1 MTNRNKLGS
10 KLFILIAVLLFA
22 WVGAS
27 CKSKNVPGG
36 EGGMDINK
44 PDDTDRTKGN
54 VNDKGLL
61 PPEKQNA
68 FNDEMLLIQLLAV
81 SEDGGYF
88 RNPVVA
94 AVNGNDSGKII
105 TVMEKRYG
113 KFTLNDVAVDGSTKV
128 ELVYLVSEKAGSG
141 ITPSAQPAVVGKGV
155 SDDPRTQSRGVPVV
169 FTKTNDSS
177 VLVVAAGGTG
187 FVGTAKGDKDGS
199 KIYTISG
206 TLAGTSV
213 NWKNEGEIK
222 IVVTN
227 SSDNKVT
234 TNGTEAI
241 LTYAREKFKEPKV
254 NSVYLSS
261 GVGVV
266 DGNTY
271 VLPLVVSHVDN
282 QGYVARDAY
291 FGTVVIYSEDGQTW
305 RLGAYRKPEGQEWGS
320 GGYSST
326 YREAKGIVIPESSK
340 ITIAARP
347 NCYYDKRYPKG
358 NIGLYTGSYK
368 EQTELRIS
376 TGVEDAMGS
385 FEFTSNGADYYLI
398 NTRDRETSVYNKKLV
413 IAKTDKEAKTS
424 ANEMI
429 MTAVSGGG
437 SAVALSDNSIITI
450 CEEAFVL
457 GSTREERKFNV
468 VLRRFT
474 KGYLENNINI
484 PKKDRYYNT
493 GYDLGDAGF
502 NYPINPN
509 REGETNK

>member
-27 CKSKNVPGG
+27 CKNKNVPGG
-36 EGGMDINK
+36 EGGMDINR
-44 PDDTDRTKGN
+44 PDNTNRVDGIAD
-54 VNDKGLL
+54 DKGLL
-61 PPEKQNA
+61 PVDKQGN
-68 FNDEMLLIQLLAV
+68 FNTEMLLIQLLAV
-81 SEDGGYF
+81 SEDGGYY

-94 AVNGNDSGKII
+94 AVNGNNSGKII

-128 ELVYLVSEKAGSG
+128 ELVYLVSAKAGSG
-141 ITPSAQPAVVGKGV
+141 ITAQPAVVGKGV
-155 SDDPRTQSRGVPVV
+155 SNDPRTQSRGVPVV
-169 FTKTNDSS
+169 FTKKTDSS

-206 TLAGTSV
+206 TLNGTSV
-213 NWKNEGEIK
+213 KWDNEGEIK

-227 SSDNKVT
+227 SENKVT

-241 LTYAREKFKEPKV
+241 LTYAREKFGNPNV

-266 DGNTY
+266 DGSTY

-305 RLGAYRKPEGQEWGS
+305 HLGAYRKPEGQEWAY

-347 NCYYDKRYPKG
+347 NCYYHYPVW

-398 NTRDRETSVYNKKLV
+398 NTRDRETSEYNKKLV

-457 GSTREERKFNV
+457 GSTREERKFNL

-474 KGYLENNINI
+474 KGYLEKNMNI

-509 REGETNK
+509 REGETNN

>member
-27 CKSKNVPGG
+27 CKNKNVPGE
-36 EGGMDINK
+36 EGGMDINR
-44 PDDTDRTKGN
+44 PDNTNRVDGIAD
-54 VNDKGLL
+54 DKGLL
-61 PPEKQNA
+61 PVDKQGN
-68 FNDEMLLIQLLAV
+68 FNTEMLLIQLLAV
-81 SEDGGYF
+81 SEDGGYY

-128 ELVYLVSEKAGSG
+128 ELVYLVSAKAGSG
-141 ITPSAQPAVVGKGV
+141 ITAQPAVVGKGV

-169 FTKTNDSS
+169 FTKSNDSS

-206 TLAGTSV
+206 TLNGTSV

-227 SSDNKVT
+227 SENKVT

-266 DGNTY
+266 DGSTY

-305 RLGAYRKPEGQEWGS
+305 RLGAYRKPEGQEWAY

-347 NCYYDKRYPKG
+347 NCYYHYPVW

-368 EQTELRIS
+368 EQTELTLS

-413 IAKTDKEAKTS
+413 IATTDKEAKTS
-424 ANEMI
+424 AKEMI

-474 KGYLENNINI
+474 KGYLENNMNI

-509 REGETNK
+509 REGEKNN

>member
-27 CKSKNVPGG
+27 CKNKNVPGE
-36 EGGMDINK
+36 EGGMDINR
-44 PDDTDRTKGN
+44 PDNTNRVDGIAD
-54 VNDKGLL
+54 DKGLL
-61 PPEKQNA
+61 PVDKQGN
-68 FNDEMLLIQLLAV
+68 FNTEMLLIQLLAV
-81 SEDGGYF
+81 SEDGGYY

-94 AVNGNDSGKII
+94 AVNGNNSGKII

-141 ITPSAQPAVVGKGV
+141 ITAQPAVVGKGV

-169 FTKTNDSS
+169 FTKSNDSS

-187 FVGTAKGDKDGS
+187 FAGTAKGDKDGS

-206 TLAGTSV
+206 TLNGTSV

-227 SSDNKVT
+227 SENKVT

-266 DGNTY
+266 DGSTY

-305 RLGAYRKPEGQEWGS
+305 RLGAYRKWQGAEWAY

-326 YREAKGIVIPESSK
+326 YREAKGITSTGSGK

-347 NCYYDKRYPKG
+347 NCYFHYPVWD
-358 NIGLYTGSYK
+358 IGLYTGDYK
-368 EQTELRIS
+368 TQTELTLS
-376 TGVEDAMGS
+376 TGVKDAMGS
-385 FEFTSNGADYYLI
+385 FEFTSNGANYYLI
-398 NTRDRETSVYNKKLV
+398 NTRDRETSEYNKKLV
-413 IAKTDKEAKTS
+413 IATTDKEAKTS
-424 ANEMI
+424 AKEMI

-474 KGYLENNINI
+474 KGYLENNMNI

>member
-27 CKSKNVPGG
+27 CKNKNVPGG
-36 EGGMDINK
+36 EGGMDLNK

-54 VNDKGLL
+54 VDDKGLL
-61 PPEKQNA
+61 PADKQNA

-81 SEDGGYF
+81 SEDGGYY

-94 AVNGNDSGKII
+94 AVNGNNSGKII

-128 ELVYLVSEKAGSG
+128 ELVYLVSAKAGSG
-141 ITPSAQPAVVGKGV
+141 ITPGSQPAVVGKGV

-169 FTKTNDSS
+169 FTKKGDSS

-187 FVGTAKGDKDGS
+187 FAGTAKGDKDGS

-206 TLAGTSV
+206 TLNGTSV

-227 SSDNKVT
+227 KDNTVT

-241 LTYAREKFKEPKV
+241 LTYAREKFGNQNV

-266 DGNTY
+266 DGSTY

-282 QGYVARDAY
+282 QGYIARDAY
-291 FGTVVIYSEDGQTW
+291 FGTVVIYSDDGQTW
-305 RLGAYRKPEGQEWGS
+305 RLGAYKKWQGAEWAY

-326 YREAKGIVIPESSK
+326 YREAKGITSTGSGK

-347 NCYYDKRYPKG
+347 NCYFHYPVWD
-358 NIGLYTGSYK
+358 IGLYTGDYK
-368 EQTELRIS
+368 TQTELTLS

-413 IAKTDKEAKTS
+413 IATTDKEAKTS
-424 ANEMI
+424 AKEMI

-457 GSTREERKFNV
+457 GSTREERKFNL

-484 PKKDRYYNT
+484 PIKDRYYNT
-493 GYDLGDAGF
+493 GFDLGDF
-502 NYPINPN
+502 NYPINPD
-509 REGETNK
+509 REGETNN

>member
-36 EGGMDINK
+36 EGGMDINR
-44 PDDTDRTKGN
+44 PDNTNRTDGIVDN
-54 VNDKGLL
+54 KGLL
-61 PPEKQNA
+61 PPDKQNA

-81 SEDGGYF
+81 SEDGGYY

-94 AVNGNDSGKII
+94 AVNGNNSGKII

-141 ITPSAQPAVVGKGV
+141 ITPSDQPAVVGKGV
-155 SDDPRTQSRGVPVV
+155 SNDPRTQSRGVPVV
-169 FTKTNDSS
+169 FTKSNDSS

-187 FVGTAKGDKDGS
+187 FVGTAKGDTDGS

-206 TLAGTSV
+206 TLNGTSV

-227 SSDNKVT
+227 NSDNKVT

-241 LTYAREKFKEPKV
+241 LTYAREKFGNPNV

-266 DGNTY
+266 DGSTY

-305 RLGAYRKPEGQEWGS
+305 HLGAYRKPEGQEWAY

-347 NCYYDKRYPKG
+347 NCYYHYPVW
-358 NIGLYTGSYK
+358 NIGLYTGDYK
-368 EQTELRIS
+368 TQTELRIS

-413 IAKTDKEAKTS
+413 IAKTDKGATTS
-424 ANEMI
+424 AKEMI

-474 KGYLENNINI
+474 KGYLEKNMNI

-509 REGETNK
+509 REGETNN

>member
-27 CKSKNVPGG
+27 CKNKNVPGG

-44 PDDTDRTKGN
+44 PNDTNRTIGN
-54 VNDKGLL
+54 VDNNGLL
-61 PPEKQNA
+61 TPDKQGA

-81 SEDGGYF
+81 SEDGGYY

-94 AVNGNDSGKII
+94 AVNGNNSGKII

-128 ELVYLVSEKAGSG
+128 ELVYLVSAKAGSG
-141 ITPSAQPAVVGKGV
+141 ITAQPAVVGKGV

-169 FTKTNDSS
+169 FTKSNDSS

-206 TLAGTSV
+206 TLNGTSV

-227 SSDNKVT
+227 SENKVT

-241 LTYAREKFKEPKV
+241 LTYAREKFNEPKV

-282 QGYVARDAY
+282 QGYIARDAY
-291 FGTVVIYSEDGQTW
+291 FGTVVIYSDDGQTW
-305 RLGAYRKPEGQEWGS
+305 RLGAYKKWQGAEWGS

-326 YREAKGIVIPESSK
+326 YREVKGINSTSSGK

-358 NIGLYTGSYK
+358 NIGLYTGDYK
-368 EQTELRIS
+368 TQTELRIS

-385 FEFTSNGADYYLI
+385 FEFTSNGTDYYLI

-413 IAKTDKEAKTS
+413 IATTDKGATTS
-424 ANEMI
+424 VKEMI

-457 GSTREERKFNV
+457 GSTREERKFNL

-474 KGYLENNINI
+474 KGYLEKNMNI
-484 PKKDRYYNT
+484 PKKDRYYNPS
-493 GYDLGDAGF
+493 YDLGDAGF

-509 REGETNK
+509 REGETNN

>member
-27 CKSKNVPGG
+27 CKNKNVPGG
-36 EGGMDINK
+36 EGGMDINR
-44 PDDTDRTKGN
+44 PDNTNRVDGIAD
-54 VNDKGLL
+54 DKGLL
-61 PPEKQNA
+61 PVDKQGN
-68 FNDEMLLIQLLAV
+68 FNTEMLLIQLLAV
-81 SEDGGYF
+81 SEDGGYY

-94 AVNGNDSGKII
+94 AVNGNNSGKII

-128 ELVYLVSEKAGSG
+128 ELVYLVSAKAGSG
-141 ITPSAQPAVVGKGV
+141 ITAQPAVVGKGV
-155 SDDPRTQSRGVPVV
+155 SNDPRTQSRGVPVV
-169 FTKTNDSS
+169 FTKKTDSS

-206 TLAGTSV
+206 TLNGTSV
-213 NWKNEGEIK
+213 KWDNEGEIK

-227 SSDNKVT
+227 SENKVT

-241 LTYAREKFKEPKV
+241 LTYARDKFGNPNV

-266 DGNTY
+266 DGSTY

-305 RLGAYRKPEGQEWGS
+305 HLGAYRKPEGQEWAY

-347 NCYYDKRYPKG
+347 NCYYHYPVW

-398 NTRDRETSVYNKKLV
+398 NTRDRETSEYNKKLV
-413 IAKTDKEAKTS
+413 IATTDKEAKTS
-424 ANEMI
+424 AKEMI

-457 GSTREERKFNV
+457 GSTREERKFNL

-474 KGYLENNINI
+474 KGYLEKNMNI
-484 PKKDRYYNT
+484 PKKDRYYNPS
-493 GYDLGDAGF
+493 YDLGDAGF

-509 REGETNK
+509 REEEKNN

>member
-27 CKSKNVPGG
+27 CKNKNVPGE
-36 EGGMDINK
+36 EGGMDINR
-44 PDDTDRTKGN
+44 PDNTNRVDGIAD
-54 VNDKGLL
+54 DKGLL
-61 PPEKQNA
+61 PVDKQGN
-68 FNDEMLLIQLLAV
+68 FNTEMLLIQLLAV
-81 SEDGGYF
+81 SEDGGYY

-94 AVNGNDSGKII
+94 AVNGNNSGKII

-128 ELVYLVSEKAGSG
+128 ELVYLVSAKAGSG
-141 ITPSAQPAVVGKGV
+141 ITAQPAVVGKGV

-169 FTKTNDSS
+169 FTKSNDSS

-187 FVGTAKGDKDGS
+187 FAGTAKGDKDGS

-206 TLAGTSV
+206 TLNGTSV

-227 SSDNKVT
+227 SENKVT

-266 DGNTY
+266 DGSTY

-305 RLGAYRKPEGQEWGS
+305 RLGAYRKPEGQEWAY

-326 YREAKGIVIPESSK
+326 YREAKGITSTGSGK

-347 NCYYDKRYPKG
+347 NCYFHYPVWD
-358 NIGLYTGSYK
+358 IGLYTGDYK
-368 EQTELRIS
+368 TQTELTLS
-376 TGVEDAMGS
+376 TGVKDAMGS
-385 FEFTSNGADYYLI
+385 FEFTSNGANYYLI
-398 NTRDRETSVYNKKLV
+398 NTRDRETSEYNKKLV
-413 IAKTDKEAKTS
+413 IATTDKEAKTS
-424 ANEMI
+424 AKEMI

-474 KGYLENNINI
+474 KGYLENNMNI

>member
-27 CKSKNVPGG
+27 CKNKNVPGE
-36 EGGMDINK
+36 EGGMDINR
-44 PDDTDRTKGN
+44 PNNTDRTDGK
-54 VNDKGLL
+54 VDDKGLL
-61 PPEKQNA
+61 PPDKQKD
-68 FNDEMLLIQLLAV
+68 FNTEMLLIQLLAV
-81 SEDGGYF
+81 SEDGGYY

-128 ELVYLVSEKAGSG
+128 ELVYLVSAKAGSG
-141 ITPSAQPAVVGKGV
+141 ITAQPAVVGNGV

-169 FTKTNDSS
+169 FTKKTDSS

-213 NWKNEGEIK
+213 KWDSEGEIK

-227 SSDNKVT
+227 KDNTVT

-241 LTYAREKFKEPKV
+241 LTYAREKFGEPKV

-305 RLGAYRKPEGQEWGS
+305 HLGAYRKPEGQEWAY

-347 NCYYDKRYPKG
+347 NCYYHYPVW

-385 FEFTSNGADYYLI
+385 FEFTSNGTDYYLI

-413 IAKTDKEAKTS
+413 IATTDKGATTS
-424 ANEMI
+424 VKEMI

-457 GSTREERKFNV
+457 GSTREERKFNL

-474 KGYLENNINI
+474 KGYLEKNMNI
-484 PKKDRYYNT
+484 PKKDRYYNPS
-493 GYDLGDAGF
+493 YDLGDAGF
-502 NYPINPN
+502 NYPINPD
-509 REGETNK
+509 REGETNN

>member
-22 WVGAS
+22 WVGVS
-27 CKSKNVPGG
+27 CKNKNVPGG
-36 EGGMDINK
+36 EGGMDLNK

-54 VNDKGLL
+54 VDDKGLL
-61 PPEKQNA
+61 PPDKQNA

-81 SEDGGYF
+81 SEDGGYY

-141 ITPSAQPAVVGKGV
+141 ITPGSQPAVVGKGV
-155 SDDPRTQSRGVPVV
+155 SNDPRTQSRGVPVV
-169 FTKTNDSS
+169 FTKKTDSS

-227 SSDNKVT
+227 SENKVT

-266 DGNTY
+266 DGSTY

-305 RLGAYRKPEGQEWGS
+305 HLGAYRKPEGQEWAY

-347 NCYYDKRYPKG
+347 NCYYHYPVW
-358 NIGLYTGSYK
+358 NIGLYTGDYK

-413 IAKTDKEAKTS
+413 IATTDKGATTS
-424 ANEMI
+424 VKEMI

-457 GSTREERKFNV
+457 GSTREERKFNL

-474 KGYLENNINI
+474 KGYLEKNMNI
-484 PKKDRYYNT
+484 PKKDRYYNPS
-493 GYDLGDAGF
+493 YDLGDAGF

-509 REGETNK
+509 REEEKNN

>member
-22 WVGAS
+22 WVGVS
-27 CKSKNVPGG
+27 CKNKNVPGE
-36 EGGMDINK
+36 EGGMDINR
-44 PDDTDRTKGN
+44 PDNTNRVDGIAD
-54 VNDKGLL
+54 DKGLL
-61 PPEKQNA
+61 PVDKQGN
-68 FNDEMLLIQLLAV
+68 FNTEMLLIQLLAV
-81 SEDGGYF
+81 SEDGGYY

-94 AVNGNDSGKII
+94 AVNGNNSGKII

-141 ITPSAQPAVVGKGV
+141 ITAQPAVVGKGV
-155 SDDPRTQSRGVPVV
+155 SNDPRNESRGVPVV
-169 FTKTNDSS
+169 FTKKDDSS

-187 FVGTAKGDKDGS
+187 FVGTAKGDKEGS

-206 TLAGTSV
+206 TLNGTSV

-227 SSDNKVT
+227 SDNTVK

-241 LTYAREKFKEPKV
+241 LTYARKKFGNPNV

-266 DGNTY
+266 DGSTY

-282 QGYVARDAY
+282 QGYIARDAY
-291 FGTVVIYSEDGQTW
+291 FGTVVIYSDDGQTW
-305 RLGAYRKPEGQEWGS
+305 RLGAYKKWQGAEWAY

-326 YREAKGIVIPESSK
+326 YREAKGITSTGSGK

-347 NCYYDKRYPKG
+347 NCYYHYPVWD
-358 NIGLYTGSYK
+358 IGLYTGDYK
-368 EQTELRIS
+368 TQTELTLS

-413 IAKTDKEAKTS
+413 IATTDKGATTS
-424 ANEMI
+424 VKEMI

-474 KGYLENNINI
+474 KGYLENNMNI

>member
-27 CKSKNVPGG
+27 CKNKNVPGE
-36 EGGMDINK
+36 EGGMDINR
-44 PDDTDRTKGN
+44 PDNTNRTDGIVDN
-54 VNDKGLL
+54 KGLL

-141 ITPSAQPAVVGKGV
+141 ISPSAQPAVVGKGV
-155 SDDPRTQSRGVPVV
+155 SNDPRTQSRGVPVV
-169 FTKTNDSS
+169 FTKSNDSS

-187 FVGTAKGDKDGS
+187 FVGTAKGDTDGS

-206 TLAGTSV
+206 TLNGTSV
-213 NWKNEGEIK
+213 NWNSEGEIK
-222 IVVTN
+222 ITN
-227 SSDNKVT
+227 DNEPLK
-234 TNGTEAI
+234 GTEAI
-241 LTYAREKFKEPKV
+241 LTYAREKFNEPKV

-266 DGNTY
+266 DGSTY

-282 QGYVARDAY
+282 QGYIARDAY

-305 RLGAYRKPEGQEWGS
+305 SLGAYKKWQGAEWGS

-326 YREAKGIVIPESSK
+326 YREVKGINSTSSGK

-358 NIGLYTGSYK
+358 NIGLYTGDYK
-368 EQTELRIS
+368 TQAELTLS

-385 FEFTSNGADYYLI
+385 LELTSNGADYYLI

-413 IAKTDKEAKTS
+413 IAKTDQEAKTS
-424 ANEMI
+424 VKEMI

-474 KGYLENNINI
+474 KGYLEKNMNI

-502 NYPINPN
+502 NYPINN
-509 REGETNK
+509 KREEEKNN

>member
-27 CKSKNVPGG
+27 CKNKNVPGG
-36 EGGMDINK
+36 EGGMDINR
-44 PDDTDRTKGN
+44 PDNTNRVDGIAD
-54 VNDKGLL
+54 DKGLL
-61 PPEKQNA
+61 PVDKQGN
-68 FNDEMLLIQLLAV
+68 FNTEMLLIQLLAV
-81 SEDGGYF
+81 SEDGGYY

-94 AVNGNDSGKII
+94 AVNGNNSGKII

-128 ELVYLVSEKAGSG
+128 ELVYLVSAKAGSG
-141 ITPSAQPAVVGKGV
+141 ITAQPVVVGKGV

-169 FTKTNDSS
+169 FTKKTDSS

-187 FVGTAKGDKDGS
+187 FVGTAKGDKEGS

-206 TLAGTSV
+206 TLNGTSV

-222 IVVTN
+222 ITN
-227 SSDNKVT
+227 DNKPLQ
-234 TNGTEAI
+234 GTEAI
-241 LTYAREKFKEPKV
+241 LTYAREKFGNPNV

-282 QGYVARDAY
+282 QGYIARDAY

-305 RLGAYRKPEGQEWGS
+305 HLGAYKRWQGAEWAY

-326 YREAKGIVIPESSK
+326 YREAKGITSTGSGK

-347 NCYYDKRYPKG
+347 NCYFHYPVWD
-358 NIGLYTGSYK
+358 IGLYTGDYK
-368 EQTELRIS
+368 TQTELTLS
-376 TGVEDAMGS
+376 TGVKDAMGS
-385 FEFTSNGADYYLI
+385 FEFTSNGANYYLI

-493 GYDLGDAGF
+493 GFDLGDF
-502 NYPINPN
+502 NYPINPD
-509 REGETNK
+509 REGEKNN

>member
-27 CKSKNVPGG
+27 CKNKNVPGG
-36 EGGMDINK
+36 EGGMDLNK

-54 VNDKGLL
+54 VDDKGLL
-61 PPEKQNA
+61 PPDKQNA

-141 ITPSAQPAVVGKGV
+141 ITAQPVVVGKGV

-169 FTKTNDSS
+169 FTKKGDSS

-227 SSDNKVT
+227 KDNTVK

-241 LTYAREKFKEPKV
+241 LTYAREKFGNPNV

-266 DGNTY
+266 DGSTY

-305 RLGAYRKPEGQEWGS
+305 RLGAYRKPEGQEWAY

-347 NCYYDKRYPKG
+347 NCYYHYPVW

-398 NTRDRETSVYNKKLV
+398 NTRDRETSEYNKKLV
-413 IAKTDKEAKTS
+413 IATTDKGATTS
-424 ANEMI
+424 VKEMI

-474 KGYLENNINI
+474 KGYLEKNMNI
-484 PKKDRYYNT
+484 PKKDRYYNPS
-493 GYDLGDAGF
+493 YDLGDAGF

-509 REGETNK
+509 REGETNN

>member
-22 WVGAS
+22 WVGVS
-27 CKSKNVPGG
+27 CKNKNVPGE
-36 EGGMDINK
+36 EGGMDINR
-44 PDDTDRTKGN
+44 PDNTNRVDGIAD
-54 VNDKGLL
+54 DKGLL
-61 PPEKQNA
+61 PVDKQGN
-68 FNDEMLLIQLLAV
+68 FNTEMLLIQLLAV
-81 SEDGGYF
+81 SEDGGYY

-94 AVNGNDSGKII
+94 AVNGNNSGKII

-128 ELVYLVSEKAGSG
+128 ELVYLVSAKAGSG
-141 ITPSAQPAVVGKGV
+141 ITAQPAVVGKGV
-155 SDDPRTQSRGVPVV
+155 SNDPRNESRGVPVV
-169 FTKTNDSS
+169 FTKKDDSS

-187 FVGTAKGDKDGS
+187 FVGTAKGDKEGS

-206 TLAGTSV
+206 TLNGTSV

-227 SSDNKVT
+227 KDNTVT

-241 LTYAREKFKEPKV
+241 LTYAREKFGNQNV
-254 NSVYLSS
+254 NSVYLNS

-282 QGYVARDAY
+282 QGYVARDSY

-305 RLGAYRKPEGQEWGS
+305 HLGAYRKPEGQEWAY

-326 YREAKGIVIPESSK
+326 YREAKGITSTGSGK

-347 NCYYDKRYPKG
+347 NCYYHYPVWD
-358 NIGLYTGSYK
+358 IGLYTGDYK
-368 EQTELRIS
+368 TQTELTLS

-413 IAKTDKEAKTS
+413 IATTDKGATTS
-424 ANEMI
+424 VKEMI

-457 GSTREERKFNV
+457 GSTREERKFNL

-474 KGYLENNINI
+474 KGYLEKNMNI
-484 PKKDRYYNT
+484 PKKDRYYNPS
-493 GYDLGDAGF
+493 YDLGDAGF

-509 REGETNK
+509 REGEKNN

>member
-22 WVGAS
+22 WVGVS
-27 CKSKNVPGG
+27 CKNKNVPGE
-36 EGGMDINK
+36 EGGMDINR
-44 PDDTDRTKGN
+44 PDNTNRVDGIAD
-54 VNDKGLL
+54 DKGLL
-61 PPEKQNA
+61 PVDKQGN
-68 FNDEMLLIQLLAV
+68 FNTEMLLIQLLAV
-81 SEDGGYF
+81 SEDGGYY

-94 AVNGNDSGKII
+94 AVNGNNSGKII

-128 ELVYLVSEKAGSG
+128 ELVYLVSAKAGSG
-141 ITPSAQPAVVGKGV
+141 ITAQPAVVGKGV

-169 FTKTNDSS
+169 FTKSNDSS

-187 FVGTAKGDKDGS
+187 FVGTAKGDKEGS

-206 TLAGTSV
+206 TLNGTSV

-227 SSDNKVT
+227 SENKVT

-266 DGNTY
+266 DGSTY

-282 QGYVARDAY
+282 QGYIARDAY
-291 FGTVVIYSEDGQTW
+291 FGTVVIYSDDGQTW
-305 RLGAYRKPEGQEWGS
+305 RLGAYKKWQGAEWAY

-326 YREAKGIVIPESSK
+326 YREAKGITSTGSGK

-347 NCYYDKRYPKG
+347 NCYYHYPVWD
-358 NIGLYTGSYK
+358 IGLYTGDYK
-368 EQTELRIS
+368 TQTELTLS
-376 TGVEDAMGS
+376 TGVKDAMGS
-385 FEFTSNGADYYLI
+385 FEFTSNGANYYLI
-398 NTRDRETSVYNKKLV
+398 NTRDRETSEYNKKLV
-413 IAKTDKEAKTS
+413 IATTDKEAKTS
-424 ANEMI
+424 AKEMI

-474 KGYLENNINI
+474 KGYLENNMNI

>member
-27 CKSKNVPGG
+27 CKNKNVPGG
-36 EGGMDINK
+36 EGGMDLNK

-54 VNDKGLL
+54 VDDKGLL
-61 PPEKQNA
+61 PADKQNA

-81 SEDGGYF
+81 SEDGGYY

-94 AVNGNDSGKII
+94 AVNGNNSGKII

-128 ELVYLVSEKAGSG
+128 ELVYLVSAKAGSG
-141 ITPSAQPAVVGKGV
+141 ITAQPAVVGKGV

-169 FTKTNDSS
+169 FTKKTDSS

-187 FVGTAKGDKDGS
+187 FVGTAKGDTDGS

-206 TLAGTSV
+206 TLNGTSV

-227 SSDNKVT
+227 KDNTVK

-241 LTYAREKFKEPKV
+241 LTYAREKFGNPNV

-266 DGNTY
+266 DGSTY
-271 VLPLVVSHVDN
+271 VLPLVVSHVDD

-305 RLGAYRKPEGQEWGS
+305 HLGAYRKPEGQEWAY

-347 NCYYDKRYPKG
+347 NCYYHYPVW

-413 IAKTDKEAKTS
+413 IATTDKGATTS
-424 ANEMI
+424 VKEMI

-457 GSTREERKFNV
+457 GSTREERKFNL

-474 KGYLENNINI
+474 KGYLEKNMNI
-484 PKKDRYYNT
+484 PKKDRYYNPS
-493 GYDLGDAGF
+493 YDLGDAGF

-509 REGETNK
+509 REEEKNN

>member
-27 CKSKNVPGG
+27 CKNKNVPGE

-44 PDDTDRTKGN
+44 PYDTDKTGGN
-54 VNDKGLL
+54 VDDKGLL
-61 PPEKQNA
+61 TPDKQGA

-94 AVNGNDSGKII
+94 AVNGNNSGKII

-141 ITPSAQPAVVGKGV
+141 ITPGSQPAVVGKGV

-169 FTKTNDSS
+169 FTKSNDSS

-206 TLAGTSV
+206 TLNGTSV
-213 NWKNEGEIK
+213 KWNNEGEIK
-222 IVVTN
+222 ITN
-227 SSDNKVT
+227 DNEPLK
-234 TNGTEAI
+234 GTEAI
-241 LTYAREKFKEPKV
+241 LDYARNKFGESKV

-282 QGYVARDAY
+282 QGYIARDAY
-291 FGTVVIYSEDGQTW
+291 FGTVVIYSDDGQTW
-305 RLGAYRKPEGQEWGS
+305 RLGAYKKWQGAEWAY

-326 YREAKGIVIPESSK
+326 YREAKGINSTGSGK

-347 NCYYDKRYPKG
+347 NCYFHYPVWD
-358 NIGLYTGSYK
+358 IGLYTGDYK
-368 EQTELRIS
+368 TQTELTLS
-376 TGVEDAMGS
+376 TGVKDAMGS
-385 FEFTSNGADYYLI
+385 FEFTSNGANYYLI
-398 NTRDRETSVYNKKLV
+398 NTRDRETSEYNKKLV
-413 IAKTDKEAKTS
+413 IATTDKEAKTS
-424 ANEMI
+424 VKEMI

-457 GSTREERKFNV
+457 GSTREERKFNL

-474 KGYLENNINI
+474 KGYLEKNMNI
-484 PKKDRYYNT
+484 PKKDRYYNPS
-493 GYDLGDAGF
+493 YDLGDAGF

-509 REGETNK
+509 REGEKNN

>member
-22 WVGAS
+22 WVGVS
-27 CKSKNVPGG
+27 CKNKNVPGG
-36 EGGMDINK
+36 EGGMDLER
-44 PDDTDRTKGN
+44 PDNTNRTDGN
-54 VNDKGLL
+54 VDDKGLL
-61 PPEKQNA
+61 PPNKQNA

-81 SEDGGYF
+81 SEDGGYY

-128 ELVYLVSEKAGSG
+128 ELVYLVSAKAGSG
-141 ITPSAQPAVVGKGV
+141 ITAQPAVVGKGV
-155 SDDPRTQSRGVPVV
+155 SNDPRTQSRGVPVV

-227 SSDNKVT
+227 NSDNKVT

-241 LTYAREKFKEPKV
+241 LTYAREKFGNPNV

-266 DGNTY
+266 DGSTY

-305 RLGAYRKPEGQEWGS
+305 HLGAYRKPEGAEWAY

-326 YREAKGIVIPESSK
+326 YREVKGIVIPESSK

-347 NCYYDKRYPKG
+347 NCYYHYPVW

-457 GSTREERKFNV
+457 GSTREERKFNL

-474 KGYLENNINI
+474 KGYLEKNMNI
-484 PKKDRYYNT
+484 PKKDRYYNP
-493 GYDLGDAGF
+493 GYDLVDAGF
-502 NYPINPN
+502 NYPINPD
-509 REGETNK
+509 REGEKNN

>member
-27 CKSKNVPGG
+27 CKNKNVPGG
-36 EGGMDINK
+36 EGGMDINR
-44 PDDTDRTKGN
+44 PDNTNRVDGIAD
-54 VNDKGLL
+54 DKGLL
-61 PPEKQNA
+61 PVDKQGN
-68 FNDEMLLIQLLAV
+68 FNTEMLLIQLLAV
-81 SEDGGYF
+81 SEDGGYY

-94 AVNGNDSGKII
+94 AVNGNNSGKII

-128 ELVYLVSEKAGSG
+128 ELVYLVSAKAGSG
-141 ITPSAQPAVVGKGV
+141 ITAQPAVVGKGV

-169 FTKTNDSS
+169 FTKKTDSS

-187 FVGTAKGDKDGS
+187 FVGTAKGDTDGS

-227 SSDNKVT
+227 NSDNKVT

-271 VLPLVVSHVDN
+271 VLPLVVSHIDN

-291 FGTVVIYSEDGQTW
+291 FGTVVIYSDDGQTW
-305 RLGAYRKPEGQEWGS
+305 SLGAYKKWQGAEWGS

-326 YREAKGIVIPESSK
+326 YREVKGINSTSSGK

-358 NIGLYTGSYK
+358 NIGLYTGDYK
-368 EQTELRIS
+368 TQTELSLS

-385 FEFTSNGADYYLI
+385 LELTSNGADYYLI

-457 GSTREERKFNV
+457 GSTREERKFNL

-493 GYDLGDAGF
+493 GFDLGDAGF

-509 REGETNK
+509 REGETNN

>member
-22 WVGAS
+22 WVGVS
-27 CKSKNVPGG
+27 CKNKNVPGE
-36 EGGMDINK
+36 EGGMDINR
-44 PDDTDRTKGN
+44 PDNTNRVDGIAD
-54 VNDKGLL
+54 DKGLL
-61 PPEKQNA
+61 PVDKQGN
-68 FNDEMLLIQLLAV
+68 FNTEMLLIQLLAV
-81 SEDGGYF
+81 SEDGGYY

-94 AVNGNDSGKII
+94 AVNGNNSGKII

-128 ELVYLVSEKAGSG
+128 ELVYLVSAKAGSG
-141 ITPSAQPAVVGKGV
+141 ITAQPAVVGKGV
-155 SDDPRTQSRGVPVV
+155 SNDPRNESRGVPVV
-169 FTKTNDSS
+169 FTKSNDSS

-187 FVGTAKGDKDGS
+187 FAGTAKGDKDGS

-206 TLAGTSV
+206 TLNGTSV

-227 SSDNKVT
+227 SENKVT

-266 DGNTY
+266 DGSTY

-282 QGYVARDAY
+282 QGYIARDAY
-291 FGTVVIYSEDGQTW
+291 FGTVVIYSDDGQTW
-305 RLGAYRKPEGQEWGS
+305 RLGAYKKWQGAEWAY

-326 YREAKGIVIPESSK
+326 YREAKGITSTGSGK

-347 NCYYDKRYPKG
+347 NCYFHYPVWD
-358 NIGLYTGSYK
+358 IGLYTGDYK
-368 EQTELRIS
+368 TQTELTLS
-376 TGVEDAMGS
+376 TGVKDAMGS
-385 FEFTSNGADYYLI
+385 FEFTSNGANYYLI
-398 NTRDRETSVYNKKLV
+398 NTRDRETSEYNKKLV
-413 IAKTDKEAKTS
+413 IATTDKGATTS
-424 ANEMI
+424 VKEMI

-474 KGYLENNINI
+474 KGYLENNMNI
-484 PKKDRYYNT
+484 PKKDRYYNPS
-493 GYDLGDAGF
+493 YDLGDAGF

>member
-27 CKSKNVPGG
+27 CKNKNVPGG
-36 EGGMDINK
+36 EGGMDLNK

-54 VNDKGLL
+54 VDDKGLL
-61 PPEKQNA
+61 PADKQNA

-81 SEDGGYF
+81 SEDGGYY

-94 AVNGNDSGKII
+94 AVNGNNSGKII

-128 ELVYLVSEKAGSG
+128 ELVYLVSAKAGSG
-141 ITPSAQPAVVGKGV
+141 ITAQPAVVGKGV
-155 SDDPRTQSRGVPVV
+155 SNDPRNESRGVPVV
-169 FTKTNDSS
+169 FTKKDDSS

-187 FVGTAKGDKDGS
+187 FVGTAKGDKEGS

-206 TLAGTSV
+206 TLNGTSV

-227 SSDNKVT
+227 SENKVT

-266 DGNTY
+266 DGSTY

-282 QGYVARDAY
+282 QGYIARDAY
-291 FGTVVIYSEDGQTW
+291 FGTVVIYSDDGQTW
-305 RLGAYRKPEGQEWGS
+305 RLGAYKKWQGAEWAY

-326 YREAKGIVIPESSK
+326 YREAKGITSTGSGK

-347 NCYYDKRYPKG
+347 NCYFHYPVWD
-358 NIGLYTGSYK
+358 IGLYTGDYK
-368 EQTELRIS
+368 TQTELTLS
-376 TGVEDAMGS
+376 TGVKDAMGS
-385 FEFTSNGADYYLI
+385 FEFTSNGANYYLI
-398 NTRDRETSVYNKKLV
+398 NTRDRETSEYNKKLV
-413 IAKTDKEAKTS
+413 IATTDKEAKTS
-424 ANEMI
+424 AKEMI

-474 KGYLENNINI
+474 KGYLENNMNI

>member
-22 WVGAS
+22 WVGVS
-27 CKSKNVPGG
+27 CKNKNVPGE
-36 EGGMDINK
+36 EGGMDINR
-44 PDDTDRTKGN
+44 PDNTNRVDGIAD
-54 VNDKGLL
+54 DKGLL
-61 PPEKQNA
+61 PVDKQGN
-68 FNDEMLLIQLLAV
+68 FNTEMLLIQLLAV
-81 SEDGGYF
+81 SEDGGYY

-94 AVNGNDSGKII
+94 AVNGNNSGKII

-128 ELVYLVSEKAGSG
+128 ELVYLVSAKAGSG
-141 ITPSAQPAVVGKGV
+141 ITAQPAVVGKGV

-169 FTKTNDSS
+169 FTKSNDSS

-187 FVGTAKGDKDGS
+187 FAGTAKGDKDGS

-206 TLAGTSV
+206 TLNGTSV

-227 SSDNKVT
+227 SENKVT

-266 DGNTY
+266 DGSTY

-282 QGYVARDAY
+282 QGYIARDAY
-291 FGTVVIYSEDGQTW
+291 FGTVVIYSDDGQTW
-305 RLGAYRKPEGQEWGS
+305 RLGAYKKWQGAEWAY

-326 YREAKGIVIPESSK
+326 YREAKGITSTGSGK

-347 NCYYDKRYPKG
+347 NCYFHYPVWD
-358 NIGLYTGSYK
+358 IGLYTGDYK
-368 EQTELRIS
+368 TQTELTLS
-376 TGVEDAMGS
+376 TGVKDAMGS
-385 FEFTSNGADYYLI
+385 FEFTSNGANYYLI
-398 NTRDRETSVYNKKLV
+398 NTRDRETSEYNKKLV
-413 IAKTDKEAKTS
+413 IATTDKEAKTS
-424 ANEMI
+424 AKEMI

-474 KGYLENNINI
+474 KGYLENNMNI
-484 PKKDRYYNT
+484 PKKDRYYNPS
-493 GYDLGDAGF
+493 YDLGDAGF

-509 REGETNK
+509 REGEKNN

>member
-27 CKSKNVPGG
+27 CKNKNVPGG
-36 EGGMDINK
+36 EGGMDLNK

-54 VNDKGLL
+54 VDDKGLL
-61 PPEKQNA
+61 PADKQNA

-81 SEDGGYF
+81 SEDGGYY

-94 AVNGNDSGKII
+94 AVNGNNSGKII

-128 ELVYLVSEKAGSG
+128 ELVYLVSAKAGSG
-141 ITPSAQPAVVGKGV
+141 ITAQPAVVGKGV

-169 FTKTNDSS
+169 FTKSNDSS

-187 FVGTAKGDKDGS
+187 FAGTAKGDKDGS

-206 TLAGTSV
+206 TLNGTSV

-227 SSDNKVT
+227 SENKVT

-266 DGNTY
+266 DGSTY

-282 QGYVARDAY
+282 QGYIARDAY
-291 FGTVVIYSEDGQTW
+291 FGTVVIYSDDGQTW
-305 RLGAYRKPEGQEWGS
+305 RLGAYKKWQGAEWAY

-326 YREAKGIVIPESSK
+326 YREAKGITSTGSGK

-347 NCYYDKRYPKG
+347 NCYFHYPVWD
-358 NIGLYTGSYK
+358 IGLYTGDYK
-368 EQTELRIS
+368 TQTELTLS

-413 IAKTDKEAKTS
+413 IATTDKGATTS
-424 ANEMI
+424 VKEMI

-474 KGYLENNINI
+474 KGYLENNMNI

>member
-27 CKSKNVPGG
+27 CKNKNVPGG
-36 EGGMDINK
+36 EGGMDLNK

-54 VNDKGLL
+54 VDDKGLL
-61 PPEKQNA
+61 PPDKQNA

-81 SEDGGYF
+81 SEDGGYY

-94 AVNGNDSGKII
+94 AVNGNNSGKII

-128 ELVYLVSEKAGSG
+128 ELVYLVSAKAGSG
-141 ITPSAQPAVVGKGV
+141 ITAQPAVVGKGV

-169 FTKTNDSS
+169 FTKSNDSS

-206 TLAGTSV
+206 TLNGTSV
-213 NWKNEGEIK
+213 KWDNEGEIK

-227 SSDNKVT
+227 SENKVT

-241 LTYAREKFKEPKV
+241 LTYAREKFNEPKV

-282 QGYVARDAY
+282 QGYIARDAY
-291 FGTVVIYSEDGQTW
+291 FGTVVIYSDDGQTW
-305 RLGAYRKPEGQEWGS
+305 RLGAYKKWQGAEWAY

-326 YREAKGIVIPESSK
+326 YREAKGITSTGSGK

-347 NCYYDKRYPKG
+347 NCYFHYPVWD
-358 NIGLYTGSYK
+358 IGLYTGDYK
-368 EQTELRIS
+368 TQTELRIS

-413 IAKTDKEAKTS
+413 IATTDKGATTS
-424 ANEMI
+424 VKEMI

-457 GSTREERKFNV
+457 GSTREERKFNL

-474 KGYLENNINI
+474 KGYLEKNMNI
-484 PKKDRYYNT
+484 PKKDRYYNPS
-493 GYDLGDAGF
+493 YDLGDAGF

-509 REGETNK
+509 REGETNN

>member
-22 WVGAS
+22 WVGVS
-27 CKSKNVPGG
+27 CKNKNVPGE
-36 EGGMDINK
+36 EGGMDINR
-44 PDDTDRTKGN
+44 PDNTNRVDGIAD
-54 VNDKGLL
+54 DKGLL
-61 PPEKQNA
+61 PVDKQGN
-68 FNDEMLLIQLLAV
+68 FNTEMLLIQLLAV
-81 SEDGGYF
+81 SEDGGYY

-94 AVNGNDSGKII
+94 AVNGNNSGKII

-128 ELVYLVSEKAGSG
+128 ELVYLVSAKAGSG
-141 ITPSAQPAVVGKGV
+141 ITAQPAVVGKGV

-169 FTKTNDSS
+169 FTKSNDSS

-187 FVGTAKGDKDGS
+187 FAGTAKGDKDGS

-206 TLAGTSV
+206 TLNGTSV

-227 SSDNKVT
+227 SENKVT

-266 DGNTY
+266 DGSTY

-282 QGYVARDAY
+282 QGYIARDAY
-291 FGTVVIYSEDGQTW
+291 FGTVVIYSDDGQTW
-305 RLGAYRKPEGQEWGS
+305 RLGAYKKWQGAEWAY

-326 YREAKGIVIPESSK
+326 YREAKGITSTGSGK

-347 NCYYDKRYPKG
+347 NCYFHYPVWD
-358 NIGLYTGSYK
+358 IGLYTGDYK
-368 EQTELRIS
+368 TQTELTLS
-376 TGVEDAMGS
+376 TGVKDAMGS
-385 FEFTSNGADYYLI
+385 FEFTSNGANYYLI
-398 NTRDRETSVYNKKLV
+398 NTRDRETSEYNKKLV
-413 IAKTDKEAKTS
+413 IATTDKEAKTS
-424 ANEMI
+424 AKEMI

-474 KGYLENNINI
+474 KGYLENNMNI

-509 REGETNK
+509 REGEKNN

>member
-27 CKSKNVPGG
+27 CKNKNVPGE
-36 EGGMDINK
+36 EGGMDINR
-44 PDDTDRTKGN
+44 PDNTNRVDGIAD
-54 VNDKGLL
+54 DKGLL
-61 PPEKQNA
+61 PVDKQGN
-68 FNDEMLLIQLLAV
+68 FNTEMLLIQLLAV
-81 SEDGGYF
+81 SEDGGYY

-128 ELVYLVSEKAGSG
+128 ELVYLVSAKAGSG
-141 ITPSAQPAVVGKGV
+141 ITAQPAVVGKGV

-169 FTKTNDSS
+169 FTKKGDSS

-206 TLAGTSV
+206 TLNGTSV

-227 SSDNKVT
+227 SENKVT

-266 DGNTY
+266 DGSTY

-305 RLGAYRKPEGQEWGS
+305 RLGAYRKPEGQEWAY

-347 NCYYDKRYPKG
+347 NCYYHYPVW

-368 EQTELRIS
+368 EQTELTLS

-413 IAKTDKEAKTS
+413 IATTDKGATTS
-424 ANEMI
+424 VKEMI

-474 KGYLENNINI
+474 KGYLENNMNI

-509 REGETNK
+509 REGEKNN

>member
-27 CKSKNVPGG
+27 CKNKNVPGG
-36 EGGMDINK
+36 EGGMDLNK

-54 VNDKGLL
+54 VDDKGLL
-61 PPEKQNA
+61 PPDKQGA

-81 SEDGGYF
+81 SEDGGYY

-94 AVNGNDSGKII
+94 AVNGNNSGKII

-128 ELVYLVSEKAGSG
+128 ELVYLVSAKAGSG
-141 ITPSAQPAVVGKGV
+141 ITAQPAVVGKGV

-169 FTKTNDSS
+169 FTKSNDSS

-206 TLAGTSV
+206 TLNGTSV
-213 NWKNEGEIK
+213 KWDNEGEIK

-227 SSDNKVT
+227 SENKVT

-241 LTYAREKFKEPKV
+241 LTYAREKFNEPKV

-282 QGYVARDAY
+282 QGYIARDAY
-291 FGTVVIYSEDGQTW
+291 FGTVVIYSDDGQTW
-305 RLGAYRKPEGQEWGS
+305 RLGAYKKWQGAEWAY

-326 YREAKGIVIPESSK
+326 YREAKGITSTGSGK

-347 NCYYDKRYPKG
+347 NCYFHYPVWD
-358 NIGLYTGSYK
+358 IGLYTGDYK
-368 EQTELRIS
+368 TQTELTLS
-376 TGVEDAMGS
+376 TGVKDAMGS

-413 IAKTDKEAKTS
+413 IATTDKGATTS
-424 ANEMI
+424 VKEMI

-457 GSTREERKFNV
+457 GSTREERKFNL

-474 KGYLENNINI
+474 KGYLEKNMNI
-484 PKKDRYYNT
+484 PKKDRYYNPS
-493 GYDLGDAGF
+493 YDLGDAGF

-509 REGETNK
+509 REGETNN

>member
-22 WVGAS
+22 WVGVS
-27 CKSKNVPGG
+27 CKNKNVPGE
-36 EGGMDINK
+36 EGGMDINR
-44 PDDTDRTKGN
+44 PDNTNRVDGIAD
-54 VNDKGLL
+54 DKGLL
-61 PPEKQNA
+61 PVDKQGN
-68 FNDEMLLIQLLAV
+68 FNTEMLLIQLLAV
-81 SEDGGYF
+81 SEDGGYY

-94 AVNGNDSGKII
+94 AVNGNNSGKII

-128 ELVYLVSEKAGSG
+128 ELVYLVSAKAGSG
-141 ITPSAQPAVVGKGV
+141 ITAQPAVVGKGV

-169 FTKTNDSS
+169 FTKSNDSS

-187 FVGTAKGDKDGS
+187 FAGTAKGDKDGS

-206 TLAGTSV
+206 TLNGTSV

-227 SSDNKVT
+227 SENKVT

-266 DGNTY
+266 DGSTY

-282 QGYVARDAY
+282 QGYIARDAY
-291 FGTVVIYSEDGQTW
+291 FGTVVIYSDDGQTW
-305 RLGAYRKPEGQEWGS
+305 RLGAYKKWQGAEWAY

-326 YREAKGIVIPESSK
+326 YREAKGITSTGSGK

-347 NCYYDKRYPKG
+347 NCYFHYPVWD
-358 NIGLYTGSYK
+358 IGLYTGDYK
-368 EQTELRIS
+368 TQTELTLS

-413 IAKTDKEAKTS
+413 IATTDKGATTS
-424 ANEMI
+424 VKEMI

-457 GSTREERKFNV
+457 GSTREERKFNL

-474 KGYLENNINI
+474 KGYLEKNMNI
-484 PKKDRYYNT
+484 PKKDRYYNPS
-493 GYDLGDAGF
+493 YDLGDAGF

-509 REGETNK
+509 REGEKNN

>member
-27 CKSKNVPGG
+27 CKNKNVPGE

-44 PDDTDRTKGN
+44 PYDTDKTGGN
-54 VNDKGLL
+54 VDDKGLL
-61 PPEKQNA
+61 TPDKQGA

-94 AVNGNDSGKII
+94 AVNGNNSGKII

-141 ITPSAQPAVVGKGV
+141 ITPGSQPAVVGKGV

-169 FTKTNDSS
+169 FTKKTDSS

-222 IVVTN
+222 ITN
-227 SSDNKVT
+227 DNEPLK
-234 TNGTEAI
+234 GTEAI

-266 DGNTY
+266 DGSTY

-282 QGYVARDAY
+282 QGYIARDAY
-291 FGTVVIYSEDGQTW
+291 FGTVVIYSDDGQTW
-305 RLGAYRKPEGQEWGS
+305 RLGAYKKWQGAEWAY

-326 YREAKGIVIPESSK
+326 YREAKGINSTGSGK

-347 NCYYDKRYPKG
+347 NCYFHYPKW
-358 NIGLYTGSYK
+358 NIGLYTGDYK
-368 EQTELRIS
+368 SQTELTLS

-385 FEFTSNGADYYLI
+385 LELTSNGADYYLI

-474 KGYLENNINI
+474 KGYLEKNINI

-502 NYPINPN
+502 NYDINQG
-509 REGETNK
+509 REEEKNN

>member
-27 CKSKNVPGG
+27 CKNKNVPGG
-36 EGGMDINK
+36 EGGMDLER
-44 PDDTDRTKGN
+44 PDNTNRTDGN
-54 VNDKGLL
+54 VDDKGLL
-61 PPEKQNA
+61 PIDKQNA

-81 SEDGGYF
+81 SEDGGYY

-128 ELVYLVSEKAGSG
+128 ELVYLVSAKAGSG
-141 ITPSAQPAVVGKGV
+141 ITAQPAVVGKGV

-169 FTKTNDSS
+169 FTKKDDSS

-187 FVGTAKGDKDGS
+187 FVGTAKGDKEGS

-206 TLAGTSV
+206 TLNGTSV

-227 SSDNKVT
+227 SDNTVT

-241 LTYAREKFKEPKV
+241 LTYARNKFGEQKV

-305 RLGAYRKPEGQEWGS
+305 RLGAYRKPEGQEWAY

-347 NCYYDKRYPKG
+347 NCYYHYPVW

-376 TGVEDAMGS
+376 TTGVEDAMGS
-385 FEFTSNGADYYLI
+385 FEFTSNGANYYLI
-398 NTRDRETSVYNKKLV
+398 NTRDRETSEYNKKLV
-413 IAKTDKEAKTS
+413 IATTDKGATTS
-424 ANEMI
+424 VKEMI
-429 MTAVSGGG
+429 MTAISGGG

-457 GSTREERKFNV
+457 GSTREERKFNL

-474 KGYLENNINI
+474 KGYLEKNMNI
-484 PKKDRYYNT
+484 PKKDRYYNP
-493 GYDLGDAGF
+493 GYDLGNAGF
-502 NYPINPN
+502 NYAINQG
-509 REGETNK
+509 REEEKNN